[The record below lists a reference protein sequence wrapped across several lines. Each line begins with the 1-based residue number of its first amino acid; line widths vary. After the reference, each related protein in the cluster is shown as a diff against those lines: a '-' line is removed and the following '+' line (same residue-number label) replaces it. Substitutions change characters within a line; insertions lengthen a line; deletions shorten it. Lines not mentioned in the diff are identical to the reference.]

1 MMIMIIMIIM
11 RIQIMLMRITMMIII
26 NVLLFSMYEEYQ
38 QSSISDQYDMRH
50 HEVNLG
56 TNKGVFNIAIKEHYA
71 LIIIEQYL
79 LFLFQCRPQGIIL

>member
-1 MMIMIIMIIM
+1 MM
-11 RIQIMLMRITMMIII
+11 IQIMLMRITMMIII

-56 TNKGVFNIAIKEHYA
+56 TNKGV
-71 LIIIEQYL
+71 LTSQ
-79 LFLFQCRPQGIIL
+79 